1 MAETS
6 EDAAKAPVLR
16 ADKPVISF
24 YVFDGKGGVHRVEGD
39 VTPEA
44 PAKGFVLVTGNVK
57 APAFQVWLKGE
68 LGPFNADLMTVQNSR
83 SRCTVLDDKAL
94 VVMRVVR
101 PGADP
106 EDVGRQLLSL
116 WVEKGRVTVAS
127 ELNIPEFL
135 GIGHWEQTHHAP
147 LTPADLLVRLGL
159 RAADRLEPLIERL
172 GDRLDNIEEQLLAN
186 RNTDVRVRLAELR
199 RTLIN
204 FRRMVWPLRD
214 VLNTLE
220 IEDLSFL
227 SSRDRMR
234 LREAAARASR
244 LGEELQALSERAV
257 LVHEQIL
264 DTRAEQMNRTML
276 VLTAVTVILLPLT
289 VISGMLG
296 MNVAGI
302 PFADE
307 PWAFWG
313 VVGGLF
319 VIAVLILVVMRKLK
333 WV

>member
-1 MAETS
+1 MAQQS
-6 EDAAKAPVLR
+6 EALEAHQKRTEKPVL
-16 ADKPVISF
+16 SF
-24 YVFDGKGGVHRVEGD
+24 YLFDGKGGVRQVEEAEAA
-39 VTPEA
+39 TPA
-44 PAKGFVLVTGNVK
+44 GKGFVLVAGNVK
-57 APAFQVWLKGE
+57 APAFQMWLKNE
-68 LGPFNADLMTVQNSR
+68 LGAFNADLMTVQNSR
-83 SRCTVLDDKAL
+83 SRCTVLDDKAH
-94 VVMRVVR
+94 VVLRVVR

-106 EDVGRQLLSL
+106 EDVGRQLLSMWL
-116 WVEKGRVTVAS
+116 EKGRVTVAS

-135 GIGHWEQTHHAP
+135 GIATWEQVHHAP
-147 LTPADLLVRLGL
+147 QTPADLLVRLGL

-172 GDRLDNIEEQLLAN
+172 GDRLDHIEEHLLAAKT
-186 RNTDVRVRLAELR
+186 TDVRVRLAELR

-220 IEDLSFL
+220 IEDVSFL
-227 SSRDRMR
+227 TDRDRIR

-244 LGEELQALSERAV
+244 LGDELQALSERAV

-264 DTRAEQMNRTML
+264 DTRAEQMNRTMV

-302 PFADE
+302 PFADQ
-307 PWAFWG
+307 PWAFG
-313 VVGGLF
+313 AIVGGL
-319 VIAVLILVVMRKLK
+319 VLIALLILFIMHKAK
-333 WV
+333 WL